1 VQRASEV
8 ADAIQTPGAEPEPSI
23 GYAVQPQHGPVL
35 TQLHV
40 PAQAAERPLRAV
52 EGWDLGPFTHVRDL
66 QLGSAVARLGF
77 RFQARGGHIGDLL
90 YANQYSDD
98 FTGISGDGP
107 GSDPMIAHFIL
118 SGWARFENETTAV
131 TVKPGQ
137 VVFRDTAKPW
147 RFWFG
152 PGTKSRILTVP
163 RQQVVHHPGLTGK
176 PPAIVVADASLA
188 EARLLDSYLDLARG
202 LGREPLSSLG
212 RDAGQEAGVH
222 LLLAAVGAASA
233 ADAAGYL
240 NVTLAAARK
249 FIDGHLEEPNLA
261 PQLIAGA
268 LHMSVRTLHRAFG
281 DADDSVMAYVRRQRL
296 RRARAQLMDSGARV
310 ADVAARW
317 QFSDTSHFIR
327 QFKAV
332 YGVTPTTFMRE
343 EHKLAKDN
351 PETRDG
357 TPQAPRKS

>member
-1 VQRASEV
+1 MQRASDV
-8 ADAIQTPGAEPEPSI
+8 ADASETPQAEPAI
-23 GYAVQPQHGPVL
+23 GYAVRPQHGPVL
-35 TQLHV
+35 TQLYV
-40 PAQAAERPLRAV
+40 PAQDAGRPLRAI
-52 EGWDLGPFTHVRDL
+52 EDWDLGPFTHVRDL
-66 QLGSAVARLGF
+66 QLGPTVARRGF

-98 FTGISGDGP
+98 FTGISGNGP
-107 GSDPMIAHFIL
+107 GNDPMIAHFIL

-163 RQQVVHHPGLTGK
+163 RRQVVHHPALTGR
-176 PPAIVVADASLA
+176 PPGIVVADASLA

-202 LGREPLSSLG
+202 LGREPLSTLG
-212 RDAGQEAGVH
+212 RNAGQEAGVH

-233 ADAAGYL
+233 VDAAGYL

-249 FIDGHLEEPNLA
+249 FIDGHLEDPNLA
-261 PQLIAGA
+261 PQMIARA

-296 RRARAQLMDSGARV
+296 QRARTQLMDPGARV

-317 QFSDTSHFIR
+317 QFSDTSHLIR
-327 QFKAV
+327 QFKAA
-332 YGVTPTTFMRE
+332 YGVTPAAFMRE
-343 EHKLAKDN
+343 ERRLARGDRGDRHDAK
-351 PETRDG
+351 P
-357 TPQAPRKS
+357 